1 MSLAVL
7 ACGAATAQ
15 NTPYKAVVGTYVD
28 ASGALA
34 VSDPSTSVAVDLIVE
49 KEQTVVGPY
58 ARYAQKF
65 LNMRGSLVDKTV
77 YSLKGVKLAV
87 TGGEDV
93 IADAVPAAEVTE
105 TSYMGSAS
113 EFAKVLPDRM
123 SATAVSEEEAAANA
137 AQAIFSI
144 RKHRMDLITGEA
156 GENVFGAGLKDALAA
171 LDAAEQEYLELF
183 FGKRVVTTSVER
195 IVVPM
200 VEGVQS
206 YAVARVSAS
215 AGVVAADA
223 SEGDV
228 VTLVERAQEQFDE
241 EQARKLKKKL
251 AKNQFT
257 ISDFYDQIQQV
268 KKMGNIKDLASMI
281 PGMGKALKD
290 VEIKDDAF
298 KGIEAIILS
307 MTPAERE
314 KPEIINGSRRKRI
327 ADGSGTS
334 LAEVNRLLK
343 QFEDT
348 RKVMKNV
355 MTGNVANM
363 MRNMR
368 RR

>member
-1 MSLAVL
+1 MAMKRIISLMSLAVL

-15 NTPYKAVVGTYVD
+15 NTPYKAVIGTYVD

-195 IVVPM
+195 VVIPM

-206 YAVARVSAS
+206 YAVARISSS

-223 SEGDV
+223 KDGDA
-228 VTLVERAQEQFDE
+228 VTLEVAPSGRARLSSIVEADPKSKT
-241 EQARKLKKKL
+241 A
-251 AKNQFT
+251 
-257 ISDFYDQIQQV
+257 V
-268 KKMGNIKDLASMI
+268 KVRVADPSTCTVKVGDKVLTSAVLPLFEMGRTAY
-281 PGMGKALKD
+281 
-290 VEIKDDAF
+290 
-298 KGIEAIILS
+298 
-307 MTPAERE
+307 
-314 KPEIINGSRRKRI
+314 IN
-327 ADGSGTS
+327 DTS
-334 LAEVNRLLK
+334 IR
-343 QFEDT
+343 
-348 RKVMKNV
+348 
-355 MTGNVANM
+355 
-363 MRNMR
+363 
-368 RR
+368 

>member
-1 MSLAVL
+1 MKRIISLMSLAVL

-49 KEQTVVGPY
+49 KEQTVVGLY

-195 IVVPM
+195 VVIPM

-206 YAVARVSAS
+206 YAVARISSS

-223 SEGDV
+223 KDGDA
-228 VTLVERAQEQFDE
+228 VTLEVAPSGRARLSSTAEADHKSKT
-241 EQARKLKKKL
+241 A
-251 AKNQFT
+251 
-257 ISDFYDQIQQV
+257 V
-268 KKMGNIKDLASMI
+268 KVRVADASTCTVKVGDKVLTSAVLPLFEMGRTAY
-281 PGMGKALKD
+281 
-290 VEIKDDAF
+290 
-298 KGIEAIILS
+298 
-307 MTPAERE
+307 
-314 KPEIINGSRRKRI
+314 IN
-327 ADGSGTS
+327 DTS
-334 LAEVNRLLK
+334 IR
-343 QFEDT
+343 
-348 RKVMKNV
+348 
-355 MTGNVANM
+355 
-363 MRNMR
+363 
-368 RR
+368 

>member
-1 MSLAVL
+1 MAMKRIISLMSLAVL

-195 IVVPM
+195 VVIPM
-200 VEGVQS
+200 IEGVQS
-206 YAVARVSAS
+206 YAVARISSS

-223 SEGDV
+223 KDGDA
-228 VTLVERAQEQFDE
+228 VTLEVAPSGRTRLSSIVEADPKSKT
-241 EQARKLKKKL
+241 A
-251 AKNQFT
+251 
-257 ISDFYDQIQQV
+257 V
-268 KKMGNIKDLASMI
+268 KVRVADPSTCTVKVGDKVLTSAVLPLFEMGRTAY
-281 PGMGKALKD
+281 
-290 VEIKDDAF
+290 
-298 KGIEAIILS
+298 
-307 MTPAERE
+307 
-314 KPEIINGSRRKRI
+314 IN
-327 ADGSGTS
+327 DTS
-334 LAEVNRLLK
+334 IR
-343 QFEDT
+343 
-348 RKVMKNV
+348 
-355 MTGNVANM
+355 
-363 MRNMR
+363 
-368 RR
+368 

>member
-1 MSLAVL
+1 MAMKRIISLISLAVL

-195 IVVPM
+195 VVVPM

-206 YAVARVSAS
+206 YAVARISSS

-223 SEGDV
+223 KDGDA
-228 VTLVERAQEQFDE
+228 VTLEVAPSGRARLSSIVEADPKSKT
-241 EQARKLKKKL
+241 A
-251 AKNQFT
+251 
-257 ISDFYDQIQQV
+257 V
-268 KKMGNIKDLASMI
+268 KVRVADPSTCTVKVGDKVLTSAVLPLFEMGRTAY
-281 PGMGKALKD
+281 
-290 VEIKDDAF
+290 
-298 KGIEAIILS
+298 
-307 MTPAERE
+307 
-314 KPEIINGSRRKRI
+314 IN
-327 ADGSGTS
+327 DTS
-334 LAEVNRLLK
+334 IR
-343 QFEDT
+343 
-348 RKVMKNV
+348 
-355 MTGNVANM
+355 
-363 MRNMR
+363 
-368 RR
+368 

>member
-1 MSLAVL
+1 MAMKRIISLMSLAVL

-195 IVVPM
+195 VVVPM

-206 YAVARVSAS
+206 YAVARISSS

-223 SEGDV
+223 KDGDA
-228 VTLVERAQEQFDE
+228 VTLEVAPSGRARLCSIVEADPKSKT
-241 EQARKLKKKL
+241 A
-251 AKNQFT
+251 
-257 ISDFYDQIQQV
+257 V
-268 KKMGNIKDLASMI
+268 KVRVADPSTCTVKVGDKVLTSAVLPLFEMGRTAY
-281 PGMGKALKD
+281 
-290 VEIKDDAF
+290 
-298 KGIEAIILS
+298 
-307 MTPAERE
+307 
-314 KPEIINGSRRKRI
+314 IN
-327 ADGSGTS
+327 DTS
-334 LAEVNRLLK
+334 IR
-343 QFEDT
+343 
-348 RKVMKNV
+348 
-355 MTGNVANM
+355 
-363 MRNMR
+363 
-368 RR
+368 

>member
-1 MSLAVL
+1 MKRIISLMSLAVL

-195 IVVPM
+195 VVIPM
-200 VEGVQS
+200 IEGVQS
-206 YAVARVSAS
+206 YAVARISSS
-215 AGVVAADA
+215 AGVVATDA
-223 SEGDV
+223 KDGDA
-228 VTLVERAQEQFDE
+228 VTLEVAPSGRARLSSIVEADPKSKT
-241 EQARKLKKKL
+241 A
-251 AKNQFT
+251 
-257 ISDFYDQIQQV
+257 V
-268 KKMGNIKDLASMI
+268 KVRVADPSTCTVKVGDKVLTSAVLPLFEMGRTAY
-281 PGMGKALKD
+281 
-290 VEIKDDAF
+290 
-298 KGIEAIILS
+298 
-307 MTPAERE
+307 
-314 KPEIINGSRRKRI
+314 IN
-327 ADGSGTS
+327 DTS
-334 LAEVNRLLK
+334 IR
-343 QFEDT
+343 
-348 RKVMKNV
+348 
-355 MTGNVANM
+355 
-363 MRNMR
+363 
-368 RR
+368 

>member
-1 MSLAVL
+1 MKRIISLMSLAVL

-15 NTPYKAVVGTYVD
+15 NTPYKAVVGTYID

-183 FGKRVVTTSVER
+183 FGKRVVTTFVER
-195 IVVPM
+195 VVVPM

-206 YAVARVSAS
+206 YAVARISSS
-215 AGVVAADA
+215 AGVIAADA
-223 SEGDV
+223 KDGDA
-228 VTLVERAQEQFDE
+228 VTLEVAPSGRARLSSIVEADPKSKS
-241 EQARKLKKKL
+241 A
-251 AKNQFT
+251 
-257 ISDFYDQIQQV
+257 V
-268 KKMGNIKDLASMI
+268 KVRVADPSTCTVKVGDKVLTSAVLPLFEMGRTAY
-281 PGMGKALKD
+281 
-290 VEIKDDAF
+290 
-298 KGIEAIILS
+298 
-307 MTPAERE
+307 
-314 KPEIINGSRRKRI
+314 IN
-327 ADGSGTS
+327 DTS
-334 LAEVNRLLK
+334 IR
-343 QFEDT
+343 
-348 RKVMKNV
+348 
-355 MTGNVANM
+355 
-363 MRNMR
+363 
-368 RR
+368 

>member
-195 IVVPM
+195 VVIPM
-200 VEGVQS
+200 IEGVQS
-206 YAVARVSAS
+206 YAVARISSS
-215 AGVVAADA
+215 AGVIAADV
-223 SEGDV
+223 EDGDA
-228 VTLVERAQEQFDE
+228 VTLEVAPSGRARLSSIVEADPKSKT
-241 EQARKLKKKL
+241 A
-251 AKNQFT
+251 
-257 ISDFYDQIQQV
+257 V
-268 KKMGNIKDLASMI
+268 KVRVADPSTCTVKVGDKVLTSAVLPLFEMGRTAY
-281 PGMGKALKD
+281 
-290 VEIKDDAF
+290 
-298 KGIEAIILS
+298 
-307 MTPAERE
+307 
-314 KPEIINGSRRKRI
+314 IN
-327 ADGSGTS
+327 DTS
-334 LAEVNRLLK
+334 IR
-343 QFEDT
+343 
-348 RKVMKNV
+348 
-355 MTGNVANM
+355 
-363 MRNMR
+363 
-368 RR
+368 

>member
-1 MSLAVL
+1 MAMKRIISLMSLAVL

-15 NTPYKAVVGTYVD
+15 NTPYKAVVGTYID

-77 YSLKGVKLAV
+77 YSLKDVKLAV

-93 IADAVPAAEVTE
+93 IADVVPAAEVTE

-195 IVVPM
+195 VVIPM

-206 YAVARVSAS
+206 YAVARISSS

-223 SEGDV
+223 KDGDA
-228 VTLVERAQEQFDE
+228 VTLEVAPSGRARLSSIVEADPKSKT
-241 EQARKLKKKL
+241 A
-251 AKNQFT
+251 
-257 ISDFYDQIQQV
+257 V
-268 KKMGNIKDLASMI
+268 KVRVADPSTCTVKVGDKVLTSAVLPLFEMGRTAY
-281 PGMGKALKD
+281 
-290 VEIKDDAF
+290 
-298 KGIEAIILS
+298 
-307 MTPAERE
+307 
-314 KPEIINGSRRKRI
+314 IN
-327 ADGSGTS
+327 DTS
-334 LAEVNRLLK
+334 IR
-343 QFEDT
+343 
-348 RKVMKNV
+348 
-355 MTGNVANM
+355 
-363 MRNMR
+363 
-368 RR
+368 

>member
-1 MSLAVL
+1 MKRIISLMSLAVL

-15 NTPYKAVVGTYVD
+15 NTPYKAVVGTYID

-183 FGKRVVTTSVER
+183 FGKRVITTSVER
-195 IVVPM
+195 VVVPM

-206 YAVARVSAS
+206 YAVARISSS

-223 SEGDV
+223 KDGDA
-228 VTLVERAQEQFDE
+228 VTLEVAPSGRARLSSIVEADPKSKT
-241 EQARKLKKKL
+241 A
-251 AKNQFT
+251 
-257 ISDFYDQIQQV
+257 V
-268 KKMGNIKDLASMI
+268 KVRVADPSTCTVKVGDKVLTSAVLPLFEMGRTAY
-281 PGMGKALKD
+281 
-290 VEIKDDAF
+290 
-298 KGIEAIILS
+298 
-307 MTPAERE
+307 
-314 KPEIINGSRRKRI
+314 IN
-327 ADGSGTS
+327 DTS
-334 LAEVNRLLK
+334 IR
-343 QFEDT
+343 
-348 RKVMKNV
+348 
-355 MTGNVANM
+355 
-363 MRNMR
+363 
-368 RR
+368 

>member
-1 MSLAVL
+1 MKRIISLMSLAVL

-15 NTPYKAVVGTYVD
+15 NTPYKAVVGTYID

-183 FGKRVVTTSVER
+183 FGKRVITTSVER
-195 IVVPM
+195 VVVPM

-206 YAVARVSAS
+206 YAVARISSS

-223 SEGDV
+223 KDGDA
-228 VTLVERAQEQFDE
+228 VTLEVAPSGRVRLSSIVEADPKSKT
-241 EQARKLKKKL
+241 A
-251 AKNQFT
+251 
-257 ISDFYDQIQQV
+257 V
-268 KKMGNIKDLASMI
+268 KVRVADPSTCTVKVGDKVLTSAVLPLFEMGRTAY
-281 PGMGKALKD
+281 
-290 VEIKDDAF
+290 
-298 KGIEAIILS
+298 
-307 MTPAERE
+307 
-314 KPEIINGSRRKRI
+314 IN
-327 ADGSGTS
+327 DTS
-334 LAEVNRLLK
+334 IR
-343 QFEDT
+343 
-348 RKVMKNV
+348 
-355 MTGNVANM
+355 
-363 MRNMR
+363 
-368 RR
+368 

>member
-1 MSLAVL
+1 MAMKRIISLMSLAVL

-123 SATAVSEEEAAANA
+123 SAMAVSEEEAAANA

-195 IVVPM
+195 VVIPM
-200 VEGVQS
+200 IEGVQS
-206 YAVARVSAS
+206 YAVARISSS

-223 SEGDV
+223 KDGDA
-228 VTLVERAQEQFDE
+228 VTLEVAPSGRARLSSIVEADPKSKT
-241 EQARKLKKKL
+241 A
-251 AKNQFT
+251 
-257 ISDFYDQIQQV
+257 V
-268 KKMGNIKDLASMI
+268 KVRVADPSTCTVKVGDKVLTSAVLPLFEMGRTAY
-281 PGMGKALKD
+281 
-290 VEIKDDAF
+290 
-298 KGIEAIILS
+298 
-307 MTPAERE
+307 
-314 KPEIINGSRRKRI
+314 IN
-327 ADGSGTS
+327 DTS
-334 LAEVNRLLK
+334 IR
-343 QFEDT
+343 
-348 RKVMKNV
+348 
-355 MTGNVANM
+355 
-363 MRNMR
+363 
-368 RR
+368 

>member
-1 MSLAVL
+1 MKRIISLMSLAVL

-183 FGKRVVTTSVER
+183 FGKRIVTTSVER
-195 IVVPM
+195 VVVPM

-206 YAVARVSAS
+206 YAVARISSS

-223 SEGDV
+223 KDGDA
-228 VTLVERAQEQFDE
+228 VTLEVAPSGRARLSSIVEADPKSKT
-241 EQARKLKKKL
+241 A
-251 AKNQFT
+251 
-257 ISDFYDQIQQV
+257 V
-268 KKMGNIKDLASMI
+268 KVRVADPSTCTVKVGDKVLTSAVLPLFEMGRTAY
-281 PGMGKALKD
+281 
-290 VEIKDDAF
+290 
-298 KGIEAIILS
+298 
-307 MTPAERE
+307 
-314 KPEIINGSRRKRI
+314 IN
-327 ADGSGTS
+327 DTS
-334 LAEVNRLLK
+334 IR
-343 QFEDT
+343 
-348 RKVMKNV
+348 
-355 MTGNVANM
+355 
-363 MRNMR
+363 
-368 RR
+368 

>member
-1 MSLAVL
+1 MAMKRIISLMSLAVL
-7 ACGAATAQ
+7 ACGAVTAQ
-15 NTPYKAVVGTYVD
+15 NTPYKAVVGTYID

-195 IVVPM
+195 VVIPM

-206 YAVARVSAS
+206 YAVARISSS

-223 SEGDV
+223 KDGDA
-228 VTLVERAQEQFDE
+228 VTLEVAPSGRARLSSIVEVDPKSKTA
-241 EQARKLKKKL
+241 
-251 AKNQFT
+251 
-257 ISDFYDQIQQV
+257 V
-268 KKMGNIKDLASMI
+268 KVRVADPSTCTVKVGDKVLTSAVLPLFEMGRTAY
-281 PGMGKALKD
+281 
-290 VEIKDDAF
+290 
-298 KGIEAIILS
+298 
-307 MTPAERE
+307 
-314 KPEIINGSRRKRI
+314 IN
-327 ADGSGTS
+327 DTS
-334 LAEVNRLLK
+334 IR
-343 QFEDT
+343 
-348 RKVMKNV
+348 
-355 MTGNVANM
+355 
-363 MRNMR
+363 
-368 RR
+368 

>member
-1 MSLAVL
+1 MKRIISLMSLAVL

-15 NTPYKAVVGTYVD
+15 NTPYKAVVGTYID

-195 IVVPM
+195 VVIPM

-206 YAVARVSAS
+206 YAVARISSS
-215 AGVVAADA
+215 AGVVATDA
-223 SEGDV
+223 KDGDA
-228 VTLVERAQEQFDE
+228 VTLEVAPSGRARLSSIVEADPKSKT
-241 EQARKLKKKL
+241 A
-251 AKNQFT
+251 
-257 ISDFYDQIQQV
+257 V
-268 KKMGNIKDLASMI
+268 KVRVADPSTCTVKVGDKVLTSAVLPLFEMGRTAY
-281 PGMGKALKD
+281 
-290 VEIKDDAF
+290 
-298 KGIEAIILS
+298 
-307 MTPAERE
+307 
-314 KPEIINGSRRKRI
+314 IN
-327 ADGSGTS
+327 DTS
-334 LAEVNRLLK
+334 IR
-343 QFEDT
+343 
-348 RKVMKNV
+348 
-355 MTGNVANM
+355 
-363 MRNMR
+363 
-368 RR
+368 

>member
-1 MSLAVL
+1 MKRIISLMSLAVL

-49 KEQTVVGPY
+49 KEQTVVGLY

-195 IVVPM
+195 VVLPM

-206 YAVARVSAS
+206 YAVARISSS

-223 SEGDV
+223 KDGDA
-228 VTLVERAQEQFDE
+228 VTLEVAPSGRARLSSIVEADPKSKT
-241 EQARKLKKKL
+241 A
-251 AKNQFT
+251 
-257 ISDFYDQIQQV
+257 V
-268 KKMGNIKDLASMI
+268 KVRVADPSTCTVKVGDKVLTSAVLPLFEMGRTAY
-281 PGMGKALKD
+281 
-290 VEIKDDAF
+290 
-298 KGIEAIILS
+298 
-307 MTPAERE
+307 
-314 KPEIINGSRRKRI
+314 IN
-327 ADGSGTS
+327 DTS
-334 LAEVNRLLK
+334 IR
-343 QFEDT
+343 
-348 RKVMKNV
+348 
-355 MTGNVANM
+355 
-363 MRNMR
+363 
-368 RR
+368 

>member
-1 MSLAVL
+1 MAMKRIISLMSLAVL

-15 NTPYKAVVGTYVD
+15 NTPYKAVVGTYID

-183 FGKRVVTTSVER
+183 FGKRVVTTFVER
-195 IVVPM
+195 VVVPM

-206 YAVARVSAS
+206 YAVARISSS

-223 SEGDV
+223 KDGDA
-228 VTLVERAQEQFDE
+228 VTLEVAPSGRARLSSIVEADPKSKT
-241 EQARKLKKKL
+241 A
-251 AKNQFT
+251 
-257 ISDFYDQIQQV
+257 V
-268 KKMGNIKDLASMI
+268 KVRVADPSTCTVKVGDKVLTSAVLPLFEMGRTAY
-281 PGMGKALKD
+281 
-290 VEIKDDAF
+290 
-298 KGIEAIILS
+298 
-307 MTPAERE
+307 
-314 KPEIINGSRRKRI
+314 IN
-327 ADGSGTS
+327 DTS
-334 LAEVNRLLK
+334 IR
-343 QFEDT
+343 
-348 RKVMKNV
+348 
-355 MTGNVANM
+355 
-363 MRNMR
+363 
-368 RR
+368 

>member
-1 MSLAVL
+1 MAMKRIISLMSLAVL

-15 NTPYKAVVGTYVD
+15 NTPYKAVVGTYID

-195 IVVPM
+195 VVVPM

-206 YAVARVSAS
+206 YAVARISSS

-223 SEGDV
+223 KDGDA
-228 VTLVERAQEQFDE
+228 VTLEVAPSGRARLSSVVEADPKSKT
-241 EQARKLKKKL
+241 A
-251 AKNQFT
+251 
-257 ISDFYDQIQQV
+257 V
-268 KKMGNIKDLASMI
+268 KVRVADPSTCTVKVGDKVLTSAVLPLFEMGRTAY
-281 PGMGKALKD
+281 
-290 VEIKDDAF
+290 
-298 KGIEAIILS
+298 
-307 MTPAERE
+307 
-314 KPEIINGSRRKRI
+314 IN
-327 ADGSGTS
+327 DTS
-334 LAEVNRLLK
+334 IR
-343 QFEDT
+343 
-348 RKVMKNV
+348 
-355 MTGNVANM
+355 
-363 MRNMR
+363 
-368 RR
+368 

>member
-105 TSYMGSAS
+105 TSYMGSES

-195 IVVPM
+195 VVVPM

-206 YAVARVSAS
+206 YAVARISSS

-223 SEGDV
+223 KDGDA
-228 VTLVERAQEQFDE
+228 VTLEVAPSGRARLSSIVEADPKSKT
-241 EQARKLKKKL
+241 A
-251 AKNQFT
+251 
-257 ISDFYDQIQQV
+257 V
-268 KKMGNIKDLASMI
+268 KVRVADPSTCTVKVGDKVLTSAVLPLFEMGRTAY
-281 PGMGKALKD
+281 
-290 VEIKDDAF
+290 
-298 KGIEAIILS
+298 
-307 MTPAERE
+307 
-314 KPEIINGSRRKRI
+314 IN
-327 ADGSGTS
+327 DTS
-334 LAEVNRLLK
+334 IR
-343 QFEDT
+343 
-348 RKVMKNV
+348 
-355 MTGNVANM
+355 
-363 MRNMR
+363 
-368 RR
+368 

>member
-1 MSLAVL
+1 MKRIISLMSLAVL

-15 NTPYKAVVGTYVD
+15 NTPYKAVVGTYID

-49 KEQTVVGPY
+49 KEQTMVGPY

-195 IVVPM
+195 VVVPM

-206 YAVARVSAS
+206 YAVARISSS

-223 SEGDV
+223 KDGDA
-228 VTLVERAQEQFDE
+228 VTLEVAPSGRARLSSIVEADPKSKT
-241 EQARKLKKKL
+241 A
-251 AKNQFT
+251 
-257 ISDFYDQIQQV
+257 V
-268 KKMGNIKDLASMI
+268 KVRVADPSTCTVKVGDKVLTSAVLPLFEMGRTAY
-281 PGMGKALKD
+281 
-290 VEIKDDAF
+290 
-298 KGIEAIILS
+298 
-307 MTPAERE
+307 
-314 KPEIINGSRRKRI
+314 IN
-327 ADGSGTS
+327 DTS
-334 LAEVNRLLK
+334 IR
-343 QFEDT
+343 
-348 RKVMKNV
+348 
-355 MTGNVANM
+355 
-363 MRNMR
+363 
-368 RR
+368 

>member
-1 MSLAVL
+1 MKRIISLMSLAVL
-7 ACGAATAQ
+7 ACGAVTAQ
-15 NTPYKAVVGTYVD
+15 NTPYKAVVGTYID

-195 IVVPM
+195 VVVPM

-206 YAVARVSAS
+206 YAVARISSS

-223 SEGDV
+223 KDGDA
-228 VTLVERAQEQFDE
+228 VTLEVAPSGRARLSSIVEADPKSKT
-241 EQARKLKKKL
+241 A
-251 AKNQFT
+251 
-257 ISDFYDQIQQV
+257 V
-268 KKMGNIKDLASMI
+268 KVRVADPSTCTVKVGDKVLTSAVLPLFEMGRTAY
-281 PGMGKALKD
+281 
-290 VEIKDDAF
+290 
-298 KGIEAIILS
+298 
-307 MTPAERE
+307 
-314 KPEIINGSRRKRI
+314 IN
-327 ADGSGTS
+327 DTS
-334 LAEVNRLLK
+334 IR
-343 QFEDT
+343 
-348 RKVMKNV
+348 
-355 MTGNVANM
+355 
-363 MRNMR
+363 
-368 RR
+368 

>member
-1 MSLAVL
+1 MAMKRIISLMSLAVL

-15 NTPYKAVVGTYVD
+15 NTPYKAVVGTYID

-34 VSDPSTSVAVDLIVE
+34 VSDPSTSVAVDIIVE

-195 IVVPM
+195 VVVPM

-206 YAVARVSAS
+206 YAVARISSS

-223 SEGDV
+223 KDGDA
-228 VTLVERAQEQFDE
+228 VTLEVAPSGRARLSSIVEADPKSKT
-241 EQARKLKKKL
+241 A
-251 AKNQFT
+251 
-257 ISDFYDQIQQV
+257 V
-268 KKMGNIKDLASMI
+268 KVRVADPSTCTVKVGDKVLTSAVLPLFEMGRTAY
-281 PGMGKALKD
+281 
-290 VEIKDDAF
+290 
-298 KGIEAIILS
+298 
-307 MTPAERE
+307 
-314 KPEIINGSRRKRI
+314 IN
-327 ADGSGTS
+327 DTS
-334 LAEVNRLLK
+334 IR
-343 QFEDT
+343 
-348 RKVMKNV
+348 
-355 MTGNVANM
+355 
-363 MRNMR
+363 
-368 RR
+368 

>member
-1 MSLAVL
+1 MAMKRIISLMSLAVL
-7 ACGAATAQ
+7 VCGAATAQ

-195 IVVPM
+195 VVIPM

-206 YAVARVSAS
+206 YAVARISSS

-223 SEGDV
+223 KDGDA
-228 VTLVERAQEQFDE
+228 VTLEVAPSGRARLSSIVEADPKSKT
-241 EQARKLKKKL
+241 A
-251 AKNQFT
+251 
-257 ISDFYDQIQQV
+257 V
-268 KKMGNIKDLASMI
+268 KVRVADPSTCTVKVGDKVLTSAVLPLFEMGRTAY
-281 PGMGKALKD
+281 
-290 VEIKDDAF
+290 
-298 KGIEAIILS
+298 
-307 MTPAERE
+307 
-314 KPEIINGSRRKRI
+314 IN
-327 ADGSGTS
+327 DTS
-334 LAEVNRLLK
+334 IR
-343 QFEDT
+343 
-348 RKVMKNV
+348 
-355 MTGNVANM
+355 
-363 MRNMR
+363 
-368 RR
+368 

>member
-1 MSLAVL
+1 MAMKRIISLMSLAVL

-15 NTPYKAVVGTYVD
+15 NTPYKAVVGTYID

-195 IVVPM
+195 VVIPM
-200 VEGVQS
+200 IEGVQS
-206 YAVARVSAS
+206 YAVARISSS

-223 SEGDV
+223 KDGDA
-228 VTLVERAQEQFDE
+228 VTLEVAPSGRARLSSIVEADPKSKT
-241 EQARKLKKKL
+241 A
-251 AKNQFT
+251 
-257 ISDFYDQIQQV
+257 V
-268 KKMGNIKDLASMI
+268 KVRVADPSTCTVKVGDKVLTSAVLPLFEMGRTAY
-281 PGMGKALKD
+281 
-290 VEIKDDAF
+290 
-298 KGIEAIILS
+298 
-307 MTPAERE
+307 
-314 KPEIINGSRRKRI
+314 IN
-327 ADGSGTS
+327 DTS
-334 LAEVNRLLK
+334 IR
-343 QFEDT
+343 
-348 RKVMKNV
+348 
-355 MTGNVANM
+355 
-363 MRNMR
+363 
-368 RR
+368 

>member
-1 MSLAVL
+1 MAMKRIISLMSLAVL

-195 IVVPM
+195 VVIPM

-206 YAVARVSAS
+206 YAVARISSS

-223 SEGDV
+223 KDGDA
-228 VTLVERAQEQFDE
+228 VTLEVAPSGRAHLSSIVEADPKSKT
-241 EQARKLKKKL
+241 A
-251 AKNQFT
+251 
-257 ISDFYDQIQQV
+257 V
-268 KKMGNIKDLASMI
+268 KVRVADPSTCTVKVGDKVLTSAVLPLFEMGRTAY
-281 PGMGKALKD
+281 
-290 VEIKDDAF
+290 
-298 KGIEAIILS
+298 
-307 MTPAERE
+307 
-314 KPEIINGSRRKRI
+314 IN
-327 ADGSGTS
+327 DTS
-334 LAEVNRLLK
+334 IR
-343 QFEDT
+343 
-348 RKVMKNV
+348 
-355 MTGNVANM
+355 
-363 MRNMR
+363 
-368 RR
+368 

>member
-1 MSLAVL
+1 MAMKRIISLMSLAVL

-195 IVVPM
+195 VVIPM

-206 YAVARVSAS
+206 YAVARISSS

-223 SEGDV
+223 KDGDA
-228 VTLVERAQEQFDE
+228 VTLEVAPSGRARLSSIVEADPKSKT
-241 EQARKLKKKL
+241 A
-251 AKNQFT
+251 
-257 ISDFYDQIQQV
+257 V
-268 KKMGNIKDLASMI
+268 KVRVADPSTCTVKVGDKVLMSAVLPLFEMGRTAY
-281 PGMGKALKD
+281 
-290 VEIKDDAF
+290 
-298 KGIEAIILS
+298 
-307 MTPAERE
+307 
-314 KPEIINGSRRKRI
+314 IN
-327 ADGSGTS
+327 DTS
-334 LAEVNRLLK
+334 IR
-343 QFEDT
+343 
-348 RKVMKNV
+348 
-355 MTGNVANM
+355 
-363 MRNMR
+363 
-368 RR
+368 

>member
-1 MSLAVL
+1 MKRIISLMSLAVL

-15 NTPYKAVVGTYVD
+15 NTPYKAVVGTYID

-195 IVVPM
+195 VVIPM

-206 YAVARVSAS
+206 YAVARISSS

-223 SEGDV
+223 KDGDA
-228 VTLVERAQEQFDE
+228 VTLEVAPSGRARLSSVVEADPKSKT
-241 EQARKLKKKL
+241 A
-251 AKNQFT
+251 
-257 ISDFYDQIQQV
+257 V
-268 KKMGNIKDLASMI
+268 KVRVADPSTCTVKVGDKVLTSAVLPLFEMGRTAY
-281 PGMGKALKD
+281 
-290 VEIKDDAF
+290 
-298 KGIEAIILS
+298 
-307 MTPAERE
+307 
-314 KPEIINGSRRKRI
+314 IN
-327 ADGSGTS
+327 DTS
-334 LAEVNRLLK
+334 IR
-343 QFEDT
+343 
-348 RKVMKNV
+348 
-355 MTGNVANM
+355 
-363 MRNMR
+363 
-368 RR
+368 

>member
-1 MSLAVL
+1 MAMKRIISLMSLAVL

-77 YSLKGVKLAV
+77 YSLNGVKLAV

-195 IVVPM
+195 VVIPM
-200 VEGVQS
+200 IEGVQS
-206 YAVARVSAS
+206 YAVARISSS

-223 SEGDV
+223 KDGDA
-228 VTLVERAQEQFDE
+228 VTLEVAPSGRARLSSIVEADPKSKT
-241 EQARKLKKKL
+241 A
-251 AKNQFT
+251 
-257 ISDFYDQIQQV
+257 V
-268 KKMGNIKDLASMI
+268 KVRVADPSTCTVKVGDKVLTSAVLPLFEMGRTAY
-281 PGMGKALKD
+281 
-290 VEIKDDAF
+290 
-298 KGIEAIILS
+298 
-307 MTPAERE
+307 
-314 KPEIINGSRRKRI
+314 IN
-327 ADGSGTS
+327 DTS
-334 LAEVNRLLK
+334 IR
-343 QFEDT
+343 
-348 RKVMKNV
+348 
-355 MTGNVANM
+355 
-363 MRNMR
+363 
-368 RR
+368 

>member
-1 MSLAVL
+1 MKRIISLMSLAVL

-195 IVVPM
+195 VVVPM

-206 YAVARVSAS
+206 YAVARISSS

-223 SEGDV
+223 KDGDA
-228 VTLVERAQEQFDE
+228 VTLEVAPSGRARLSSIVEADPKSKT
-241 EQARKLKKKL
+241 A
-251 AKNQFT
+251 
-257 ISDFYDQIQQV
+257 V
-268 KKMGNIKDLASMI
+268 KVRVADPSTCTVKVGDKVLTSAVLPLFEMGRTAY
-281 PGMGKALKD
+281 
-290 VEIKDDAF
+290 
-298 KGIEAIILS
+298 
-307 MTPAERE
+307 
-314 KPEIINGSRRKRI
+314 IN
-327 ADGSGTS
+327 DTS
-334 LAEVNRLLK
+334 IR
-343 QFEDT
+343 
-348 RKVMKNV
+348 
-355 MTGNVANM
+355 
-363 MRNMR
+363 
-368 RR
+368 

>member
-1 MSLAVL
+1 MAMKRIISLVSLAVL

-15 NTPYKAVVGTYVD
+15 NTPYKAVVGTYID

-195 IVVPM
+195 VVVPM

-206 YAVARVSAS
+206 YAVARISSS

-223 SEGDV
+223 KDGDA
-228 VTLVERAQEQFDE
+228 VTLEVAPSGRARLSSIVEADPKSKT
-241 EQARKLKKKL
+241 A
-251 AKNQFT
+251 
-257 ISDFYDQIQQV
+257 V
-268 KKMGNIKDLASMI
+268 KVRVADPSTCTVKVGDKVLTSAVLPLFEMGRTAY
-281 PGMGKALKD
+281 
-290 VEIKDDAF
+290 
-298 KGIEAIILS
+298 
-307 MTPAERE
+307 
-314 KPEIINGSRRKRI
+314 IN
-327 ADGSGTS
+327 DTS
-334 LAEVNRLLK
+334 IR
-343 QFEDT
+343 
-348 RKVMKNV
+348 
-355 MTGNVANM
+355 
-363 MRNMR
+363 
-368 RR
+368 

>member
-1 MSLAVL
+1 MKRIISLMSLAVL

-15 NTPYKAVVGTYVD
+15 NTPYKAVVGTYID
-28 ASGALA
+28 ASGALS

-195 IVVPM
+195 VVVPM

-206 YAVARVSAS
+206 YAVARISSS

-223 SEGDV
+223 KDGDA
-228 VTLVERAQEQFDE
+228 VTLEVAPSGRARLSSIVEADPKSKT
-241 EQARKLKKKL
+241 A
-251 AKNQFT
+251 
-257 ISDFYDQIQQV
+257 V
-268 KKMGNIKDLASMI
+268 KVRVADPSTCTVKVGDKVLTSAVLPLFEMGRTAY
-281 PGMGKALKD
+281 
-290 VEIKDDAF
+290 
-298 KGIEAIILS
+298 
-307 MTPAERE
+307 
-314 KPEIINGSRRKRI
+314 IN
-327 ADGSGTS
+327 DTS
-334 LAEVNRLLK
+334 IR
-343 QFEDT
+343 
-348 RKVMKNV
+348 
-355 MTGNVANM
+355 
-363 MRNMR
+363 
-368 RR
+368 

>member
-1 MSLAVL
+1 MAMKRIISLMSLAVL

-49 KEQTVVGPY
+49 KEQTVVGLY

-195 IVVPM
+195 VVIPM

-206 YAVARVSAS
+206 YAVARISSS

-223 SEGDV
+223 KDGDA
-228 VTLVERAQEQFDE
+228 VTLEVAPSGRARLGSIVEADPKSKT
-241 EQARKLKKKL
+241 A
-251 AKNQFT
+251 
-257 ISDFYDQIQQV
+257 V
-268 KKMGNIKDLASMI
+268 KVRVADPSTCTVKVGDKVLTSAVLPLFEMGRTAY
-281 PGMGKALKD
+281 
-290 VEIKDDAF
+290 
-298 KGIEAIILS
+298 
-307 MTPAERE
+307 
-314 KPEIINGSRRKRI
+314 IN
-327 ADGSGTS
+327 DTS
-334 LAEVNRLLK
+334 IR
-343 QFEDT
+343 
-348 RKVMKNV
+348 
-355 MTGNVANM
+355 
-363 MRNMR
+363 
-368 RR
+368 

>member
-195 IVVPM
+195 VVIPM
-200 VEGVQS
+200 IEGVQS
-206 YAVARVSAS
+206 YAVARISSS
-215 AGVVAADA
+215 AGVIAADA
-223 SEGDV
+223 KDGDA
-228 VTLVERAQEQFDE
+228 VTLEVAPSGRARLSSIVEADPKSKT
-241 EQARKLKKKL
+241 A
-251 AKNQFT
+251 
-257 ISDFYDQIQQV
+257 V
-268 KKMGNIKDLASMI
+268 KVRVADPSTCTVKVGDKVLTSAVLPLFEMGRTAY
-281 PGMGKALKD
+281 
-290 VEIKDDAF
+290 
-298 KGIEAIILS
+298 
-307 MTPAERE
+307 
-314 KPEIINGSRRKRI
+314 IN
-327 ADGSGTS
+327 DTS
-334 LAEVNRLLK
+334 IR
-343 QFEDT
+343 
-348 RKVMKNV
+348 
-355 MTGNVANM
+355 
-363 MRNMR
+363 
-368 RR
+368 

>member
-1 MSLAVL
+1 MKRIISLMSLAVL

-15 NTPYKAVVGTYVD
+15 NTPYKAVVGTYID

-183 FGKRVVTTSVER
+183 FGKRVITTSVER
-195 IVVPM
+195 VVIPM

-206 YAVARVSAS
+206 YAVARISSS

-223 SEGDV
+223 KDGDA
-228 VTLVERAQEQFDE
+228 VTLEVAPSGRARLSSIVEVDPKSKTA
-241 EQARKLKKKL
+241 
-251 AKNQFT
+251 
-257 ISDFYDQIQQV
+257 V
-268 KKMGNIKDLASMI
+268 KVRVADPSTCTVKVGDKVLTSAVLPLFEMGRTAY
-281 PGMGKALKD
+281 
-290 VEIKDDAF
+290 
-298 KGIEAIILS
+298 
-307 MTPAERE
+307 
-314 KPEIINGSRRKRI
+314 IN
-327 ADGSGTS
+327 DTS
-334 LAEVNRLLK
+334 IR
-343 QFEDT
+343 
-348 RKVMKNV
+348 
-355 MTGNVANM
+355 
-363 MRNMR
+363 
-368 RR
+368 

>member
-1 MSLAVL
+1 MAMKRIISLMSLAVL

-15 NTPYKAVVGTYVD
+15 NTPYKAVVGTYID

-195 IVVPM
+195 VVVPM

-206 YAVARVSAS
+206 YAVARISSS

-223 SEGDV
+223 KDGDA
-228 VTLVERAQEQFDE
+228 VTLEVAPSGRVRLSSIVEADPKSKT
-241 EQARKLKKKL
+241 A
-251 AKNQFT
+251 
-257 ISDFYDQIQQV
+257 V
-268 KKMGNIKDLASMI
+268 KVRVADPSTCTVKVGDKVLTSAVLPLFEMGRTAY
-281 PGMGKALKD
+281 
-290 VEIKDDAF
+290 
-298 KGIEAIILS
+298 
-307 MTPAERE
+307 
-314 KPEIINGSRRKRI
+314 IN
-327 ADGSGTS
+327 DTS
-334 LAEVNRLLK
+334 IR
-343 QFEDT
+343 
-348 RKVMKNV
+348 
-355 MTGNVANM
+355 
-363 MRNMR
+363 
-368 RR
+368 

>member
-1 MSLAVL
+1 MAMKRIISLMSLAVL

-195 IVVPM
+195 VVVPM

-206 YAVARVSAS
+206 YAVARISSS

-223 SEGDV
+223 KDGDA
-228 VTLVERAQEQFDE
+228 VTLEVASSGRARLSSIVEADPKSKT
-241 EQARKLKKKL
+241 A
-251 AKNQFT
+251 
-257 ISDFYDQIQQV
+257 V
-268 KKMGNIKDLASMI
+268 KVRVADPSTCTVKVGDKVLTSAVLPLFEMGRTAY
-281 PGMGKALKD
+281 
-290 VEIKDDAF
+290 
-298 KGIEAIILS
+298 
-307 MTPAERE
+307 
-314 KPEIINGSRRKRI
+314 IN
-327 ADGSGTS
+327 DTS
-334 LAEVNRLLK
+334 IR
-343 QFEDT
+343 
-348 RKVMKNV
+348 
-355 MTGNVANM
+355 
-363 MRNMR
+363 
-368 RR
+368 

>member
-1 MSLAVL
+1 MAMKRIISLMSLAVL

-15 NTPYKAVVGTYVD
+15 NTPYKAVVGTYID

-137 AQAIFSI
+137 AQTIFSI

-195 IVVPM
+195 VVIPM

-206 YAVARVSAS
+206 YAVARISSS

-223 SEGDV
+223 KDGDA
-228 VTLVERAQEQFDE
+228 VTLEVAPSGRARLSSIVEADPKSKT
-241 EQARKLKKKL
+241 A
-251 AKNQFT
+251 
-257 ISDFYDQIQQV
+257 V
-268 KKMGNIKDLASMI
+268 KVRVADPSTCTVKVGDKVLTSAVLPLFEMGRTAY
-281 PGMGKALKD
+281 
-290 VEIKDDAF
+290 
-298 KGIEAIILS
+298 
-307 MTPAERE
+307 
-314 KPEIINGSRRKRI
+314 IN
-327 ADGSGTS
+327 DTS
-334 LAEVNRLLK
+334 IR
-343 QFEDT
+343 
-348 RKVMKNV
+348 
-355 MTGNVANM
+355 
-363 MRNMR
+363 
-368 RR
+368 

>member
-1 MSLAVL
+1 MAMKRIISLMSLAVL

-15 NTPYKAVVGTYVD
+15 NTPYKAVVGTYID

-195 IVVPM
+195 VVVPM

-206 YAVARVSAS
+206 YAVARISSS

-223 SEGDV
+223 KDGDAVTLEVAPSGRARLSSIVETDPKNKAAVKVRVADPSTCTVKVGDKV
-228 VTLVERAQEQFDE
+228 VTSAVLPVFE
-241 EQARKLKKKL
+241 
-251 AKNQFT
+251 
-257 ISDFYDQIQQV
+257 
-268 KKMGNIKDLASMI
+268 MGRTAYITD
-281 PGMGKALKD
+281 
-290 VEIKDDAF
+290 
-298 KGIEAIILS
+298 
-307 MTPAERE
+307 
-314 KPEIINGSRRKRI
+314 
-327 ADGSGTS
+327 TS
-334 LAEVNRLLK
+334 VR
-343 QFEDT
+343 
-348 RKVMKNV
+348 
-355 MTGNVANM
+355 
-363 MRNMR
+363 
-368 RR
+368 

>member
-1 MSLAVL
+1 MAMKRIISLMSLAVL

-195 IVVPM
+195 VVIPM
-200 VEGVQS
+200 IEGVQS
-206 YAVARVSAS
+206 YAVARISSS
-215 AGVVAADA
+215 AGVIAADA
-223 SEGDV
+223 KDGDA
-228 VTLVERAQEQFDE
+228 VTLEVAPSGRARLSSIVEADPKSKT
-241 EQARKLKKKL
+241 A
-251 AKNQFT
+251 
-257 ISDFYDQIQQV
+257 V
-268 KKMGNIKDLASMI
+268 KVRVADLSTCTVKVGDKVLTSAVLPLFEMGRTAY
-281 PGMGKALKD
+281 
-290 VEIKDDAF
+290 
-298 KGIEAIILS
+298 
-307 MTPAERE
+307 
-314 KPEIINGSRRKRI
+314 IN
-327 ADGSGTS
+327 DTS
-334 LAEVNRLLK
+334 IR
-343 QFEDT
+343 
-348 RKVMKNV
+348 
-355 MTGNVANM
+355 
-363 MRNMR
+363 
-368 RR
+368 